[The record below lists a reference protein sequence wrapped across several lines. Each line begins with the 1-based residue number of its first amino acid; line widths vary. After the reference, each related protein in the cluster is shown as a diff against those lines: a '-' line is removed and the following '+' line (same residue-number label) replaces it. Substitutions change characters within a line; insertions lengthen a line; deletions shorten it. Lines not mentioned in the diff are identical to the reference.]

1 MARNYAKKKK
11 THKAAM
17 VTIFVVVAF
26 FCGTLS
32 ISNRNKQ
39 KELDKDRKEIERLE
53 KEKEKL
59 ESEIKRVV
67 GKLSNESF
75 VSKAPDHIVDEERAK
90 QTKYQEML
98 KNLIDRLNDIREKN
112 RRI

>member
-26 FCGTLS
+26 FCGVIN

-39 KELDKDRKEIERLE
+39 KELDEERKEIE
-53 KEKEKL
+53 KL
-59 ESEIKRVV
+59 EEEIAK
-67 GKLSNESF
+67 E
-75 VSKAPDHIVDEERAK
+75 EERTLNLDALKVYVTTMKYVEEKAK
-90 QTKYQEML
+90 KLGLVYPDEIVF
-98 KNLIDRLNDIREKN
+98 KPR
-112 RRI
+112 

>member
-26 FCGTLS
+26 FCGVIS

-39 KELDKDRKEIERLE
+39 KELDEDRKEIE
-53 KEKEKL
+53 KL
-59 ESEIKRVV
+59 EEQIAAEEKRTLDLDALKVYVTTMKYVEEKAKKLGLVYPDEIVFKPR
-67 GKLSNESF
+67 
-75 VSKAPDHIVDEERAK
+75 
-90 QTKYQEML
+90 
-98 KNLIDRLNDIREKN
+98 
-112 RRI
+112 

>member
-26 FCGTLS
+26 FCGVIN

-39 KELDKDRKEIERLE
+39 KELDEERREI
-53 KEKEKL
+53 EKL
-59 ESEIKRVV
+59 EEEIAKEEETTLNLDALKVYV
-67 GKLSNESF
+67 TTMKYVEEKAKKLGL
-75 VSKAPDHIVDEERAK
+75 VYPDEIVFKPR
-90 QTKYQEML
+90 
-98 KNLIDRLNDIREKN
+98 
-112 RRI
+112 